1 MRVETHWGMKCCAGL
16 ERREVATTIDN
27 VTCRISRR
35 MAWISKS
42 SNAVQA
48 TIVVAYATGLG
59 I

>member
-1 MRVETHWGMKCCAGL
+1 MKCCDGL
-16 ERREVATTIDN
+16 ERREVATTVDN
-27 VTCRISRR
+27 IRSYISRR

-42 SNAVQA
+42 SNAIKA